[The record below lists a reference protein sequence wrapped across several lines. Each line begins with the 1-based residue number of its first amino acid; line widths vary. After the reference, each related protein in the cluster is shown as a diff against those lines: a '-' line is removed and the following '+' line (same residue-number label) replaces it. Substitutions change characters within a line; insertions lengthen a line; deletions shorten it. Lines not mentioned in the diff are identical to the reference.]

1 MPSQIARRPRLSQFR
16 TALRE
21 PFRTALREPFRTA
34 LREPSA
40 HPHIRKARTE
50 PSASLFVSHT
60 AKLVLRTSVK
70 FVLVLS
76 HTGPLSVS
84 QIPSPTRPTLNLD
97 EHSSLG
103 VTPESRATA
112 GDYSERNARSCLS
125 RFLVYTVTV
134 SIIDAS
140 AQSFRLAYID
150 ALSFSLVS
158 LK

>member
-1 MPSQIARRPRLSQFR
+1 
-16 TALRE
+16 
-21 PFRTALREPFRTA
+21 
-34 LREPSA
+34 
-40 HPHIRKARTE
+40 
-50 PSASLFVSHT
+50 VSHT
-60 AKLVLRTSVK
+60 D
-70 FVLVLS
+70 
-76 HTGPLSVS
+76 PLPVS
-84 QIPSPTRPTLNLD
+84 QIPSPTRPKLNLD

-158 LK
+158 LMLADANHGHA

>member
-1 MPSQIARRPRLSQFR
+1 MLFVSHSILLFVSYR
-16 TALRE
+16 TSALLH
-21 PFRTALREPFRTA
+21 FCTSAL
-34 LREPSA
+34 L
-40 HPHIRKARTE
+40 HIRKARSE

-60 AKLVLRTSVK
+60 D
-70 FVLVLS
+70 
-76 HTGPLSVS
+76 PLPVS
-84 QIPSPTRPTLNLD
+84 QIPSPTRPKLNLD

-158 LK
+158 LMLADANHGHA